1 MKQLIIDKL
10 VEIGIFNRKSISEDD
25 FNNHKDSNGGLVYS
39 KSEHEWDN
47 GNIQKFFWQTDTQN
61 LTDEEINLLLNIDKA
76 NSLRSIKKGVTFF
89 VVLSVIS
96 ITISIISAVSV
107 ASLF

>member
-10 VEIGIFNRKSISEDD
+10 VEIGVFNQNSISKEEYEK
-25 FNNHKDSNGGLVYS
+25 HDSKEGNMIYRTT
-39 KSEHEWDN
+39 EFEW
-47 GNIQKFFWQTDTQN
+47 GTENIETRYWETDTQN

-76 NSLRSIKKGVTFF
+76 NSLRSIKKGVIFF

-96 ITISIISAVSV
+96 IIISIIGAVNV